1 MIYAN
6 SYLEVGE
13 FLISIGRFDEGMQM
27 LNKAEQISPEMKA
40 SKQQVLMRYG
50 RAR

>member
-13 FLISIGRFDEGMQM
+13 FLASISRSQEAVMM
-27 LNKAEQISPEMKA
+27 LRKAELISPEMRA
-40 SKQQVLMRYG
+40 STGQIRIRYG
-50 RAR
+50 LGR